1 MAVRHLAH
9 VRARTAD
16 DRDIARIGLVSLRQS
31 IHQSGCRRVF
41 AVASLPVDRR
51 SRIPSTFVIER
62 QGVSCVA
69 KSSKRLFQRI
79 IRHTANRGHAS
90 RRRCTRRNRAVRV
103 HGAAFPKV
111 LFDAVLESRGECT
124 ARDSQAVI
132 RNVRNICI
140 HQCCD
145 STGNCTAGNCCRGI
159 GSLIRSIYIS
169 RAIFSRLQFHSA
181 ASNTYIAVFRIAIYH
196 ANLNDLRESIFAAN
210 LKDAVRNYYVA
221 IFLFATI
228 AENKNTDNIVIIAV
242 GIKINSNVKFA
253 ARHIQCGVLIDMNR
267 FELFATSGC
276 SNLTTIDVDNCVASR
291 SIRMNCRIHRSLNVD
306 FNITIEV
313 QRRSRRCICIV
324 NINAVA
330 ISGAAFKNILA
341 SAAACE
347 RQRCILDNNAVA
359 VAYRNSQRIG
369 VYVKR
374 NVLVADC
381 QRSSQL
387 DIVQQCYRSA
397 ARSRLNCSVE

>member
-1 MAVRHLAH
+1 M
-9 VRARTAD
+9 
-16 DRDIARIGLVSLRQS
+16 
-31 IHQSGCRRVF
+31 
-41 AVASLPVDRR
+41 
-51 SRIPSTFVIER
+51 
-62 QGVSCVA
+62 
-69 KSSKRLFQRI
+69 
-79 IRHTANRGHAS
+79 
-90 RRRCTRRNRAVRV
+90 
-103 HGAAFPKV
+103 
-111 LFDAVLESRGECT
+111 
-124 ARDSQAVI
+124 
-132 RNVRNICI
+132 
-140 HQCCD
+140 
-145 STGNCTAGNCCRGI
+145 
-159 GSLIRSIYIS
+159 
-169 RAIFSRLQFHSA
+169 
-181 ASNTYIAVFRIAIYH
+181 
-196 ANLNDLRESIFAAN
+196 
-210 LKDAVRNYYVA
+210 A

-276 SNLTTIDVDNCVASR
+276 SNLTTIDVDNC
-291 SIRMNCRIHRSLNVD
+291 LNVD